1 MPFQCFRD
9 SRVAKEVCAIDKE
22 IFSIFPF
29 RDVTSDVSSPF
40 WFEGLRERIYCI
52 EYLYNFLHR
61 LKSFYGKKHE

>member
-29 RDVTSDVSSPF
+29 RDVISDVSSPF
-40 WFEGLRERIYCI
+40 WFAGKNI
-52 EYLYNFLHR
+52 LYRVFVQLFA
-61 LKSFYGKKHE
+61 SFEVILWKET